1 MRKAIPRF
9 FRLLAVKRVL
19 KGRPML
25 DDVGNHDARERMPI
39 GTCLRTG
46 SGKRFPTTI
55 PRAVKGSGRAR
66 SAAIE
71 VDEVEDAA
79 IEVVAVETNAHDRML
94 VRRPLRLARP
104 LRIVRL
110 EKSAVPLR
118 PHPLRGAILVSDR
131 AVRDVAIVP
140 VTIADREKIGRV
152 ANVVRNGMIAAAT
165 KLGRPGQPVSPTH
178 QQHLQPAEA
187 TISVPE
193 SSRSNPKS
201 RRHHPGK

>member
-1 MRKAIPRF
+1 M
-9 FRLLAVKRVL
+9 
-19 KGRPML
+19 
-25 DDVGNHDARERMPI
+25 
-39 GTCLRTG
+39 
-46 SGKRFPTTI
+46 
-55 PRAVKGSGRAR
+55 KGSGRAR
-66 SAAIE
+66 SVVIE

-79 IEVVAVETNAHDRML
+79 IEVVAAETNAHDRIL
-94 VRRPLRLARP
+94 VRRFLRLVRRSLRLAHP

-131 AVRDVAIVP
+131 AVREVAIVP